1 MIKRYRHEEIVKRL
15 DNLKNKLG
23 SYIVDAIIEIYKTW
37 TDNED
42 DYLHLA
48 FYHLRDAHLKYRQ
61 QTFGYRHTLDYE
73 KKKVKL
79 DDLIWCGTNE
89 ILCRDYFSIY
99 NSYDTYADYRITG
112 VTTSPIYTVTTAT
125 NSIW

>member
-23 SYIVDAIIEIYKTW
+23 SYMVNAVIELYKTW

-48 FYHLRDAHLKYRQ
+48 FYHLRDTHLKYRQ
-61 QTFGYRHTLDYE
+61 QTFGYRQTLDYE

-79 DDLIWCGTNE
+79 DDLIWYGSNE
-89 ILCRDYFSIY
+89 ILCRDYSSTY
-99 NSYDTYADYRITG
+99 NSYADYRITG